1 MFLVFKDTAIMSD
14 KPLILIAND
23 DGVDAPGIKVLTR
36 LMRWLGQVVVVAP
49 DSARSGYSCA
59 ITTHGTVRLNHVSG
73 EPGLEVYSCS
83 GTPSDCVK
91 LALEK
96 ILDRKPDLMVSGINH
111 GDNSSV
117 SVHYSGTMG
126 AVFEACMKEVPAIGF
141 SVRSTAPDCD
151 FSPYEQTILDIASLA
166 MKKDFPRDVCLNVN
180 FPIVEKLRG
189 VRVCRLA
196 RGNWVE
202 EWIGAGDADTFRLT
216 GHFVNL
222 EPEAD
227 DTDDWVLCHGMAA
240 VTPLKLDMTHYP
252 TIPLLK
258 ELES

>member
-1 MFLVFKDTAIMSD
+1 
-14 KPLILIAND
+14 
-23 DGVDAPGIKVLTR
+23 
-36 LMRWLGQVVVVAP
+36 
-49 DSARSGYSCA
+49 
-59 ITTHGTVRLNHVSG
+59 
-73 EPGLEVYSCS
+73 
-83 GTPSDCVK
+83 
-91 LALEK
+91 
-96 ILDRKPDLMVSGINH
+96 
-111 GDNSSV
+111 
-117 SVHYSGTMG
+117 
-126 AVFEACMKEVPAIGF
+126 MKEVPAIGF